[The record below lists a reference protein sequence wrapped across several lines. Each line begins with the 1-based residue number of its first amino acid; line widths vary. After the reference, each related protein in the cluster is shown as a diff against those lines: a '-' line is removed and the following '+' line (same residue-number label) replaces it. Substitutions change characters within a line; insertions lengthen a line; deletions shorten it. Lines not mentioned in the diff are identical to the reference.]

1 MKAKEMFEKL
11 GYEIDIDSAHISYL
25 FKNKEY
31 FRYKKIDFHLVGEG
45 LSVEGMSL
53 SKADMQAIFMQ
64 CLELGWVEQVPK
76 YKTNLDH
83 YRDKILED
91 CTWNLALVK
100 GKPKRCS
107 GTSCG
112 LCDFYNKDDDERD
125 CNNKVK
131 EWLRQPYKEHTNELT
146 KFEYNLLQTVNSGYV
161 FKDLYT
167 LRELKKKG
175 YFQKVNEEESI
186 EKILANYEVAEEM
199 EED

>member
-1 MKAKEMFEKL
+1 MEAREMFEEA
-11 GYEIDIDSAHISYL
+11 GYEVYASDYVISYM
-25 FKNKEY
+25 FKNEEY
-31 FRYKKIDFHLVGEG
+31 YTIKKIDFLLKAKC
-45 LSVEGMSL
+45 LSVEGTSL
-53 SKADMQAIFMQ
+53 SKADMQAIFTQ
-64 CLELGWVEQVPK
+64 CLELGWVEVSPK

-83 YRDKILED
+83 YKNKILED
-91 CTWNLALVK
+91 CMWNLALVK

-146 KFEYNLLQTVNSGYV
+146 KFEYNLLQTINSGYV
-161 FKDLYT
+161 FKDLYM